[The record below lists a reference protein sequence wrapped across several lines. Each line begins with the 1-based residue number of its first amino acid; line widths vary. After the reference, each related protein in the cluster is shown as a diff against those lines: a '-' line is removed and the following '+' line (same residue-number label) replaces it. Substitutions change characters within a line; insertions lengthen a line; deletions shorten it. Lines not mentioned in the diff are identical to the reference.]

1 MNFLRTATCNVQSAN
16 CKVQSGAILKRD
28 SMATLGMEAMRATM
42 LSIGTY
48 FYPLRRLDDAADL
61 LWAIFKYPAGLPN
74 RVSKVKNAMSN
85 ADATDGLVQ
94 LMDRLGTMPA
104 VKQLVEKASPGRWDG
119 AGHRSRALRR
129 VQRAFDI
136 GRLPRGHCRPS
147 QPPSTEHA
155 CSIWRE
161 WFSSQR
167 DTVPEAVH
175 GLQGEALCLLCGGRH
190 LDPQRVPAVLR

>member
-1 MNFLRTATCNVQSAN
+1 
-16 CKVQSGAILKRD
+16 
-28 SMATLGMEAMRATM
+28 MATLGMEAMRATM

-104 VKQLVEKASPGRWDG
+104 VKQLVDKLPPVDG
-119 AGHRSRALRR
+119 MELVNFPIMPVAGA
-129 VQRAFDI
+129 AFYF
-136 GRLPRGHCRPS
+136 LS
-147 QPPSTEHA
+147 
-155 CSIWRE
+155 
-161 WFSSQR
+161 
-167 DTVPEAVH
+167 
-175 GLQGEALCLLCGGRH
+175 LLTANF
-190 LDPQRVPAVLR
+190 LSEFAY